1 MNLTYAQHEPEQEI
15 TALHAC
21 LLTTSLAERRVV
33 LPAPSLFTDTALTP

>member
-1 MNLTYAQHEPEQEI
+1 MNLTYAQPTPEQEI
-15 TALHAC
+15 IALNAC